1 MNLTNAFIGK
11 PKKPT
16 ESELAMELGTSKAL
30 WDELVADLAK
40 EHKLARE
47 WNCYSKKAGW
57 SLRLKR
63 GERNIVYLSPLHGGF
78 RASFA
83 LGDKAVQAALASGLP
98 NPVIKL
104 IKEAKRY
111 AEGTAVRID
120 VQGTEDVDIVPG
132 FGPAIGP
139 GSFCRFQLRPRA
151 LD

>member
-63 GERNIVYLSPLHGGF
+63 GERNIVYLSPLRGGF

-83 LGDKAVQAALASGLP
+83 LGDKAVQAARQCGLP
-98 NPVIKL
+98 QRAIK
-104 IKEAKRY
+104 IINDAKRY

-120 VQGTEDVDIVPG
+120 VNGPEDIPIVWKL
-132 FGPAIGP
+132 AVIK
-139 GSFCRFQLRPRA
+139 
-151 LD
+151 LDH